1 MSRRPFNPRA
11 PNNELPKLPP
21 GADLER
27 RAILKGCVQAGIA
40 KRQTASTYLARLADA
55 GVLVETPIGREKLFV
70 HRALLELLA
79 SESHVAPPY
88 GAPKTR

>member
-1 MSRRPFNPRA
+1 M
-11 PNNELPKLPP
+11 
-21 GADLER
+21 
-27 RAILKGCVQAGIA
+27 KGCVQAGIA

-55 GVLVETPIGREKLFV
+55 GVLVETPAGREKLFV

-88 GAPKTR
+88 GAPQAR